1 MNKFNKGLNGK
12 IISVIV
18 VIFFLVTNNV
28 YPDTLST
35 PSQHLRKQIDF
46 NNKEEIT
53 PKYLC
58 IMLAAAIHK
67 SLSDGHRG
75 ETYKEILEAV
85 INKYRLPNLLEEIEK
100 QNIQIE
106 IDKEGN
112 VWISHEPD
120 NIYIVVY
127 KDGQFEPKAEKA
139 PFEVELTPIATSL
152 GKKEQAT
159 GFRVTHFFKGRFKN
173 LMTSKMLWFSFVLAG
188 SDFIAKKLIRV
199 FLPVE
204 LRGGQILVP
213 KNDSIRWLLEN
224 VIGISHTQ
232 HIRSIPAIW
241 FVVVVTY
248 CLLIFSA
255 NRSMVKKAV
264 LIGSGFALAGV
275 LSNFLDLKLFGAVT
289 NWLVI
294 SIGDTIVYTNI
305 ADIFVVLGF
314 LFLAIISPLTLVV
327 NLLRS
332 CKHQKTSS
340 TVSSHFEGKE
350 PISNSFISG
359 SNRAAFEQ
367 MVANQPQRKFSNK
380 IDNLDSN
387 KNDGSLM
394 IKLIEK
400 NILIIRECL

>member
-12 IISVIV
+12 IISVIIV
-18 VIFFLVTNNV
+18 VSFLVTTNV
-28 YPDTLST
+28 YSDSLPTN
-35 PSQHLRKQIDF
+35 PPQHLRKQIDF

-53 PKYLC
+53 PQYLC

-67 SLSDGHRG
+67 SLQDGHRG
-75 ETYKEILEAV
+75 ETYKQILEAV

-127 KDGQFEPKAEKA
+127 KDGRFEPKAEKA
-139 PFEVELTPIATSL
+139 PSEAGLTPIATSL
-152 GKKEQAT
+152 GKEEQT
-159 GFRVTHFFKGRFKN
+159 TWFRVTHFFKGGFKN

-188 SDFIAKKLIRV
+188 SDFITKTLIRV

-204 LRGGQILVP
+204 GSSGGRISGP
-213 KNDSIRWLLEN
+213 EGYSIRWLLEN

-232 HIRSIPAIW
+232 HIGSIPAIL

-248 CLLIFSA
+248 CLLILSA
-255 NRSMVKKAV
+255 NRSMVEKAAP
-264 LIGSGFALAGV
+264 IGSGFILAGFS
-275 LSNFLDLKLFGAVT
+275 SNFLDLKLFGAVT

-294 SIGDTIVYTNI
+294 YIGDTRVYTNI
-305 ADIFVVLGF
+305 ADISAVLGF

-332 CKHQKTSS
+332 SKHQKTSS
-340 TVSSHFEGKE
+340 TVSSHFDGKE
-350 PISNSFISG
+350 PISSGFISG

-367 MVANQPQRKFSNK
+367 MVANQPQHEN
-380 IDNLDSN
+380 NDS
-387 KNDGSLM
+387 L

-400 NILIIRECL
+400 NILIIQECL